1 METQL
6 RTPLTES
13 FYESLL
19 IAMEIIIDLPFGSF
33 PINNSVSLSER
44 NTENLSTKGVI
55 VEGFQGLLLTRK
67 KYFSLT
73 YVTPVGTWTASS
85 LPSPPSLL
93 GYGNVTCV
101 HLLPPHPRVHCDIS
115 ASPLPSLTL
124 TLTKHHLRR
133 KKKPSLV
140 STTLIYAP
148 SADDDDCFYYHS
160 SRSNVVIAFGTL
172 SSFVTYLQ

>member
-73 YVTPVGTWTASS
+73 YVTPVGIWTASS

-101 HLLPPHPRVHCDIS
+101 PLLAPYPAVHCDTS
-115 ASPLPSLTL
+115 AFPLSPK
-124 TLTKHHLRR
+124 KHHLGG
-133 KKKPSLV
+133 KNAPSFA
-140 STTLIYAP
+140 STTYYSQSPVLCRHNILISTP
-148 SADDDDCFYYHS
+148 QLRR
-160 SRSNVVIAFGTL
+160 RS
-172 SSFVTYLQ
+172 